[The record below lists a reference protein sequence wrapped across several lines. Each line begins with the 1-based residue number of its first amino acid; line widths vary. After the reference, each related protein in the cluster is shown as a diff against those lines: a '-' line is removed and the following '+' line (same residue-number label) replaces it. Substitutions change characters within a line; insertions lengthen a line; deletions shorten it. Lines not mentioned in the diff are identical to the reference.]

1 MLSHSFWVANALA
14 QCGTG
19 EASSTEH
26 CPFSSA
32 VGLSRSMDFEEG
44 MSSVGYTFVYAP
56 LNGLLQ
62 HVVSVLA
69 GNESWLGIS
78 HSG

>member
-1 MLSHSFWVANALA
+1 
-14 QCGTG
+14 
-19 EASSTEH
+19 
-26 CPFSSA
+26 
-32 VGLSRSMDFEEG
+32 MDFEEG